1 MNLPAFLSAW
11 RLHRQDGGPGFG
23 VTVTAE
29 TGHGDMTFTFEV
41 NTLDPSC
48 EQAARDAGFPPSII
62 DAAISLLSS
71 ADHKENP
78 WPTSK

>member
-1 MNLPAFLSAW
+1 VKNLPTSPSAW
-11 RLHRQDGGPGFG
+11 RLHRQDGGPSFG

-29 TGHGDMTFTFEV
+29 TGHGDMTFAFEV

-62 DAAISLLSS
+62 DAAVALLFLPNVK
-71 ADHKENP
+71 DMP
-78 WPTSK
+78 

>member
-1 MNLPAFLSAW
+1 MTNLPTNLSAW
-11 RLHRQDGGPGFG
+11 RMNRIDGGSEFG

-29 TGHGDMTFTFEV
+29 TGRGDMTFAFEV

-62 DAAISLLSS
+62 DAAVALLFLPNVK
-71 ADHKENP
+71 DMP
-78 WPTSK
+78 

>member
-1 MNLPAFLSAW
+1 MTNLPTNLSAW
-11 RLHRQDGGPGFG
+11 RMNRIDGGSEFG

-29 TGHGDMTFTFEV
+29 TGRGDMTFAFEV

-62 DAAISLLSS
+62 DAAVALLSP
-71 ADHKENP
+71 ANLKVTP
-78 WPTSK
+78 

>member
-1 MNLPAFLSAW
+1 
-11 RLHRQDGGPGFG
+11 
-23 VTVTAE
+23 
-29 TGHGDMTFTFEV
+29 MTFAFEV